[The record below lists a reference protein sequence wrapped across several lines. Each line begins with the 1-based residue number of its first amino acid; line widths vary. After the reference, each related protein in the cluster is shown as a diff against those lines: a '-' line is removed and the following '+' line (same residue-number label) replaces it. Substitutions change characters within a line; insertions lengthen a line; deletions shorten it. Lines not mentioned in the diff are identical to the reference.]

1 MKNKNIFSFILLIL
15 VLFTLVSCNKNIKS
29 ITISGPNS
37 VVVGNSIELTA
48 SVEAV
53 QEQENYE
60 IIWSSN
66 NDAIATV
73 NNGVVV
79 GVSKGNVTIT
89 ASCDGVKGTYKI
101 TVINREDAMKKVL
114 KAPNVITQEN
124 LVGEKIEIALEEE
137 KVGYIESNFNP
148 YDYDELNVY
157 AVFTSPSG
165 KKLTTPAFWY
175 RDYEITINTA
185 YKQISSVSG
194 IASTNPNE
202 IQGLEMVKWT
212 SEDYHYRIRV
222 SLSEVGNYSYS
233 VFVEENG
240 ALVQQLDSTLEVK
253 NNTNSNNRGILK
265 VDEVSNR
272 NFIDGDGQTFIP
284 VGVNLAWWTNNTR
297 KTYDYDVWFEKME
310 QNHINMARLWMATW
324 GFSLH
329 WNTQYNYFTDRLN
342 TAARLDKVIS
352 LADEHNIYIQLT
364 LVNHGQFSSKT
375 NPEWSNNPYNIKNGG
390 IIESPEEFFYD
401 AECKRTYK
409 NELRYIIARY
419 GYSDKIMAWELF
431 NEVDW
436 TDSAETTNRL
446 NIYNWHKEM
455 GEFVNSIDPYD
466 HMITTSY
473 KTNTGMANSLKCI
486 DYTNPHDYG
495 YSGKNVNTN
504 LPNVQEDI
512 YNKYKK
518 PVIQAEIG
526 VNWESGTA
534 TAKVDP
540 TGVSI
545 RQALWSGML
554 GGAAGAAMQWWW
566 DSWIHPNDLWTVYNG
581 AGIFASK
588 MKLAGES
595 YSQLRTNSKATISEE
610 KVSLMGY
617 QYSDRVYGYVF
628 DNTWWYADSHKPE
641 RTTTI
646 TIADLDGTFTLEL
659 YNSVTGELI
668 STDQITSINNAV
680 SFNLTFK
687 EDIAFIIKK

>member
-60 IIWSSN
+60 IVWSSN

-89 ASCDGVKGTYKI
+89 ASCDGVKGTYKT

-137 KVGYIESNFNP
+137 EVGYIESNFNP

-668 STDQITSINNAV
+668 SSDQITSINNAV